1 MVGIEHFRA
10 LTTMGDLENRRV
22 TVDQNTQEIRAPNS
36 LWGRFVN
43 WIKGTSGPQCGGRV
57 PPRTSLGE

>member
-43 WIKGTSGPQCGGRV
+43 WIKGR
-57 PPRTSLGE
+57 